1 MRRKLLLI
9 ILLVA
14 SSVVSA
20 QTWQDT
26 VKLVDKILSRYAD
39 GNPGAQLAISR
50 NGELIYSSVRGIADM
65 EHNVPLTKQ
74 SKIEAGSV
82 SKQFTAAATLLLE
95 QQGKL
100 SLTDDIRKYLPEI
113 PNYGHVITIR
123 HLLNHTSGLKDWGT
137 IADLAGWPRGT
148 KTYTNDDALEII
160 SQQKT
165 LNNKPGD
172 EFIYSNSNYNLQAII
187 VQRVSGM
194 SLAEFSKKY
203 IFETAG
209 MKNTEWRDD
218 YRKVVP
224 NRAIAYNK
232 SGSNYLTNMPNEYV
246 YGNGGLLTTA
256 EDLLTWNNYYLTG
269 QLGSPSLLQK
279 QLALNPFNNGKKNV
293 YASGLFVD
301 SLNGWSVVRHD
312 GATAGYRSNLEYFP
326 QLQLSIAWLSNTS
339 QPDMSNVPSVV
350 RNLLVKKLNPVVTNI
365 PPVTSVDVK
374 NFLPYLGSYRETK
387 TGNGMRV
394 YKNDTALFIQ
404 GNIRL
409 IPIAPNV
416 ALLGRGRL
424 EFKTLKV
431 PTVYYIT
438 PANDT
443 TVYYR
448 ADTSQVSEKHL
459 QEYMGIYF
467 SDEAQSK
474 IKILLKDG
482 KLMIAQRG
490 NQFTLSPVYKDG
502 FSLPG
507 GDLYFERDTK
517 GNIIKLFIS
526 YTRARKVEFIKQVI
540 NKKAP

>member
-1 MRRKLLLI
+1 MI
-9 ILLVA
+9 
-14 SSVVSA
+14 
-20 QTWQDT
+20 
-26 VKLVDKILSRYAD
+26 
-39 GNPGAQLAISR
+39 
-50 NGELIYSSVRGIADM
+50 
-65 EHNVPLTKQ
+65 
-74 SKIEAGSV
+74 
-82 SKQFTAAATLLLE
+82 F
-95 QQGKL
+95 
-100 SLTDDIRKYLPEI
+100 RKYLPEI
-113 PNYGHVITIR
+113 PNYGQVITIR
-123 HLLNHTSGLKDWGT
+123 HLLNHTSGLKDWGS

-148 KTYTNDDALEII
+148 KAYTNDDALQII

-194 SLAEFSKKY
+194 SLADFSKKY
-203 IFETAG
+203 IFEPAG

-218 YRKVVP
+218 YRRVVP

-232 SGSNYLTNMPNEYV
+232 SGSSYLTNMPNEYV

-269 QLGSPSLLQK
+269 KLGLPSLLQK

-301 SLNGWSVVRHD
+301 SLNGWAVIRHD

-339 QPDMSNVPSVV
+339 QPDMSNVTSVV
-350 RNLLVKKLNPVVTNI
+350 RNLLVKKLNPVVTSI

-374 NFLPYLGSYRETK
+374 NFIPYLGAYRETK

-438 PANDT
+438 PSNDT

-467 SDEAQSK
+467 SDEAESK
-474 IKILLKDG
+474 IKILVKEG

-502 FSLPG
+502 FSMPG

-517 GNIIKLFIS
+517 GNIIKFFIS
-526 YTRARKVEFIKQVI
+526 YTRARNVEFIKQVAA
-540 NKKAP
+540 KKN